1 MKKSILCLA
10 ILFAVMSC
18 KKQETAT
25 TVEEKV
31 TTLQPYTPKTVEN
44 AVIYEVNIRQ
54 YSKEGTFNAFA
65 KDIPELKKLGVKI
78 LWIMPVQP
86 ISMTKRKATGDK
98 SVEDIEDLEE
108 RKKYLGSYYAISDY
122 TAVNPDY
129 GTLEDFKNL
138 VKTAHENG
146 MYVILD
152 WVANHTGWD
161 HKWIT
166 EHPEYYQKNA
176 KGEVTDPIN
185 PETGESWGWTDVA
198 RLIFDDKKTEL
209 YDAMYDEMAF
219 WVNETNIDGFR
230 CDVADNVNV
239 KFWEYS
245 IPKLKEIKPLF
256 MLAESNKDYLLDG
269 LFDMGYG
276 WETHHIM
283 NEIAKGHKNVSNFD
297 KALQRIDSVYQK
309 DDIFMNFTSNHDEN
323 SWNGTE
329 YERLG
334 DAVEIFTA
342 LSYTMPGMPLIYNG
356 QEYDFNR
363 RLKFFEKD
371 SISHTKGKMFRVY
384 EKLGKL
390 KNENPALNGGANKA
404 SYNRLSTSDD
414 TKILAFEREKDGQKV
429 IFIGNFS
436 KEPVN
441 FNIDKTGGF
450 EDYMIG
456 ETLILSEEKQTFQP
470 WEYRILVNA
479 PEILEK

>member
-10 ILFAVMSC
+10 ILLAIMSC
-18 KKQETAT
+18 KKHETT
-25 TVEEKV
+25 IVEEV
-31 TTLQPYTPKTVEN
+31 TTLQPYTPEAVEN

-54 YSKEGTFNAFA
+54 YSNEGTFNAFI
-65 KDIPELKKLGVKI
+65 KDIPELKKLGVKV
-78 LWIMPVQP
+78 LWVMPVQP

-98 SVEDIEDLEE
+98 SIEDIEDLEE

-138 VKTAHENG
+138 VKTAHDNG

-198 RLIFDDKKTEL
+198 RLIFDDEKTEL

-239 KFWEYS
+239 NFWKYS

-276 WETHHIM
+276 WETHHVM
-283 NEIAKGHKNVSNFD
+283 NDIVKGTKNVSDFD
-297 KALQRIDSVYQK
+297 KALQRIDSVYQD

-342 LSYTMPGMPLIYNG
+342 LTYTMPGMPLIYNG
-356 QEYDFNR
+356 QEYDFDR

-371 SISHTKGKMFRVY
+371 SISHTKGKMFGIY

-390 KNENPALNGGANKA
+390 KNENPALNGGINKA
-404 SYNRLSTSDD
+404 SYKRLSTSDD
-414 TKILAFEREKDGQKV
+414 TKILAFEREKDGEKV

-436 KEPVN
+436 KNPVI
-441 FNIDKTGGF
+441 FSTDIKGEFTEYMSDKT
-450 EDYMIG
+450 
-456 ETLILSEEKQTFQP
+456 TVLSEEEQTLQP
-470 WEYRILVNA
+470 WKYWILV
-479 PEILEK
+479 E